1 MHRSLSSAVAQ
12 LILVR
17 SMNTRFIASNLKEA
31 EGELRDLIT
40 RIDSGEP
47 LSFEDYHVAMAHI
60 YHHLNSA
67 WNGRDATDEQWRECT
82 DEDYQKWQ
90 KFPHDLSMIGD
101 DDYYDLPEYEAK
113 T

>member
-1 MHRSLSSAVAQ
+1 
-12 LILVR
+12 
-17 SMNTRFIASNLKEA
+17 MNARFIASNLKEA
-31 EGELRDLIT
+31 EEELRGLIT
-40 RIDSGEP
+40 RLESGEQV
-47 LSFEDYHVAMAHI
+47 SFEDYHVAMAHI

-90 KFPHDLSMIGD
+90 KFPQDLPMIGD
-101 DDYYDLPEYEAK
+101 DDYYDLPEYDAK